1 MVVLFPH
8 SNMALYK
15 VAFLQWS
22 VVSRSYTAILYVLNY
37 VCIYIYIDIWG
48 AIPCGNQ
55 ERGTCMMMSIGPF
68 CWQVID
74 DLSLEFSGNISSLQQ
89 FLSDLTYVPF
99 AGAQGFKGEIEWRF
113 FVDRMPPLKR

>member
-1 MVVLFPH
+1 MGQHSLVTIGNPLLLGLVV
-8 SNMALYK
+8 
-15 VAFLQWS
+15 
-22 VVSRSYTAILYVLNY
+22 
-37 VCIYIYIDIWG
+37 CWG